1 MLIQM
6 KIEPGDLAAVME
18 RDPAIIDED
27 DAKKYHTG
35 LHAVSMY
42 RESHRLWKEGKYK
55 QARKINY
62 KAHQQTGCDIHPG
75 ATIGERFFID
85 HATGVVI
92 GETAIIGN
100 DVTVYQGVTLGGV
113 SFEKGKRHP
122 TIGDRVVFGANATV
136 LGNITIGD
144 DVRVGAGSVVIKDVP
159 PNSTVVGVP
168 GEIIVREGEKISK
181 QNLLE
186 HNDMPDCINDKIE
199 RLNREVERLNR
210 EVEELRSA
218 PAEITSVN
226 VTSIKKGIKKC
237 KE

>member
-1 MLIQM
+1 M

-27 DAKKYHTG
+27 DAKRYHTG

-42 RESHRLWKEGKYK
+42 RESHRLWKEGKFK
-55 QARKINY
+55 QARKLNY
-62 KAHQQTGCDIHPG
+62 RSHQRTGCDIHPG

-92 GETAIIGN
+92 GETAVIGD

-122 TIGDRVVFGANATV
+122 TIGNRVVFGANSTV

-168 GEIIVREGEKISK
+168 GEIIVRAGVKIEK
-181 QNLLE
+181 QNVLK
-186 HNDMPDCINDKIE
+186 HNDIPDCMNDKIHKLFE
-199 RLNREVERLNR
+199 EIDRLNGEL
-210 EVEELRSA
+210 EEIRSSQTNITA
-218 PAEITSVN
+218 VKVTSV
-226 VTSIKKGIKKC
+226 TKEIKKC
-237 KE
+237 RE